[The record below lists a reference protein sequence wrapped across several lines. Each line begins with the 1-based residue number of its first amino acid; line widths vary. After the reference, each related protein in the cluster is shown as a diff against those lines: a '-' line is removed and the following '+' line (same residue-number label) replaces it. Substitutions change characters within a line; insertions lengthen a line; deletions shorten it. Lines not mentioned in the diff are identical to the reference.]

1 MALTLVLEQ
10 EAETEAACRYAFGP
24 PDTTVGRV
32 VVQKDTGDIE
42 ILALSDPSDGPS
54 AQFCL
59 GQALPRL
66 QSFHEE
72 GRFPRRTEWT
82 A

>member
-10 EAETEAACRYAFGP
+10 EADTPAACRYTFGP

-32 VVQKDTGDIE
+32 ALQKDSGDIE
-42 ILALSDPSDGPS
+42 VLSLSDPEEGPS

-59 GQALPRL
+59 GQVIPRL
-66 QSFHEE
+66 QSFHEDA
-72 GRFPRRTEWT
+72 RFPRRTEWT
-82 A
+82 V